1 MCFKKYIVKFLAKQN
16 TKKIQAVCNNAIGDQ
31 RRVFKYLT
39 SVLGQTEYGKKYNI
53 VGQVSIYDF
62 QKKIP
67 ISDYE
72 KMSPFI
78 ERAANG
84 EKNILWKGL
93 PKYFAK
99 TSGTTSGVKY
109 IPLSKEMLKIQIRAT
124 QEALLLYANQSKNYS
139 IINGKMM
146 FLQGSPSVK
155 NYKQIPCGR
164 LSGIVANY
172 VPSFLQKNRLPSM
185 KTNSIEDWGLKVK
198 NIISETRNQ
207 DLRLIGGIPPWVIM
221 YFEQLLDMCGKKNV
235 KDVFPNL
242 SLYVY
247 GGANF
252 EPYKNTFKRLAGEID
267 FLELYP
273 ASEGFIGYQNDYT
286 KPDMLLLTNHGIFYE
301 FVETSEFLNKK
312 EKVKRCWLKDVRLNT
327 DYVIIL
333 NTCAGLWGYNIGD
346 TIRFTSTNPY
356 KIIITGRIQ
365 HFISAFGEHVI
376 NHEVETA
383 LAAAVQKH
391 DSEIIG
397 FTVCPETSPK
407 EGLPGHDWFIEFGK
421 EPIDFNGFITD
432 LDLGLRRQNIYYND
446 LVKGGVIR
454 PLKIIKLKRGGI
466 NNYMESV
473 GKLGGQN
480 KCPQISN
487 DRTIGDYLNN
497 FAL

>member
-1 MCFKKYIVKFLAKQN
+1 MGLKKYIVKFLANQN
-16 TKKIQAVCNNAIGDQ
+16 KKKIQAVCNNAIDDQ
-31 RRVFKYLT
+31 KKTFKHLT
-39 SVLGQTEYGKKYNI
+39 SVLSHTEYGKKYNI
-53 VGQVSIYDF
+53 VSDVSIYDF

-67 ISDYE
+67 IADYE
-72 KMSPFI
+72 KKSSFI
-78 ERAANG
+78 DRVANG
-84 EKNILWKGL
+84 EKNVLWKGL

-109 IPLSKEMLKIQIRAT
+109 IPLSKEMLNIQIRST
-124 QEALLLYANQSKNYS
+124 KEALLLYAAQSKNYS
-139 IINGKMM
+139 LINGKMM
-146 FLQGSPSVK
+146 FLQGSPVVEC
-155 NYKQIPCGR
+155 YKKIPCGR

-172 VPSFLQKNRLPSM
+172 VPGFLQKNRLPSM
-185 KTNSIEDWGLKVK
+185 KTNSIEDWGLKLKGV
-198 NIISETRNQ
+198 ISETRDQ

-221 YFEQLLDMCGKKNV
+221 YFEQLLDACEKKSV

-242 SLYVY
+242 GLYVY

-252 EPYKNTFKRLAGEID
+252 RPYKNTFKKLTGKID

-301 FVETSEFLNKK
+301 FIETSEFLNKK
-312 EKVKRCWLKDVRLNT
+312 KGWKRVWLKNVKLNT

-346 TIRFTSTNPY
+346 TIKFTSIDPY
-356 KIIITGRIQ
+356 KIIITGRVQ

-376 NHEVETA
+376 NHEVEVA
-383 LAAAVQKH
+383 LAFATKKH
-391 DSEIIG
+391 NVEIIG
-397 FTVCPETSPK
+397 FTVCPEASPK
-407 EGLPGHDWFIEFGK
+407 EGLPGHEWFIEFGK
-421 EPIDFNGFITD
+421 NPHDFNEFIKD
-432 LDLGLRRQNIYYND
+432 LDFSLRGQNIYYND
-446 LVKGGVIR
+446 LVKSGIIR
-454 PLKIIKLKRGGI
+454 PLKITQLKRGSF
-466 NNYMESV
+466 NNYMKSI

-487 DRTIGDYLNN
+487 DRKIGDYLNN

>member
-1 MCFKKYIVKFLAKQN
+1 MGFKKFIVKILANNNEKSIH
-16 TKKIQAVCNNAIGDQ
+16 KGSNNAIGHQ
-31 RRVFKYLT
+31 LKLFKYLT
-39 SVLGQTEYGKKYNI
+39 SVLHKTEYGKILGAQKDI
-53 VGQVSIYDF
+53 TISSF

-67 ISDYE
+67 IVNYE
-72 KMSPFI
+72 KITPFI
-78 ERAANG
+78 NKIANG
-84 EKNILWKGL
+84 EKNVLWKGL
-93 PKYFAK
+93 PKYFVK

-109 IPLSKEMLKIQIRAT
+109 IPLSREMLKIQIRST
-124 QEALLLYANQSKNYS
+124 KEALLLYAQQTKNYD

-146 FLQGSPSVK
+146 FIQGSPVVGR
-155 NYKQIPCGR
+155 YKKVPCGR

-185 KTNSIEDWGLKVK
+185 KTNSIEDWELKIK
-198 NIISETRNQ
+198 NIINETRNQ

-221 YFEQLLDMCGKKNV
+221 YLEALLKACNVNSIKKI
-235 KDVFPNL
+235 FPNL
-242 SLYVY
+242 SVFVY
-247 GGANF
+247 GGVNF
-252 EPYKNTFKRLAGEID
+252 SPYKNTFKKLVGKID

-273 ASEGFIGYQNDYT
+273 ASEGFIGYQDNYKNT
-286 KPDMLLLTNHGIFYE
+286 RMLLLTNHGVFYE
-301 FVETSEFLNKK
+301 FIETLDFINNENP
-312 EKVKRCWLKDVRLNT
+312 KRVWLKGVKLNT